1 MDKLSNIFNAVI
13 PAREFDEILINKNI
27 LPFGNS
33 NLLEHKI
40 KQLQKV
46 DAIDNIYVSTDSD
59 IYKDIA
65 LSNSAIVLERP
76 QEFSGKGAVFN
87 KFVKHI
93 STLLPQGNIL
103 WTPVT
108 TPLVDENDYT
118 SAIQKY
124 QEFFGKPYDSLITV
138 NKVKRYILDENGPLN
153 FRADILKR
161 NQSSLPDLYE
171 YVNGINIAPC
181 DSLKKWEYNWGHTPY
196 KLTLPRNKQVDICS
210 LEDYELAK
218 YLFSNQ

>member
-93 STLLPQGNIL
+93 
-103 WTPVT
+103 
-108 TPLVDENDYT
+108 
-118 SAIQKY
+118 
-124 QEFFGKPYDSLITV
+124 F
-138 NKVKRYILDENGPLN
+138 
-153 FRADILKR
+153 
-161 NQSSLPDLYE
+161 
-171 YVNGINIAPC
+171 
-181 DSLKKWEYNWGHTPY
+181 
-196 KLTLPRNKQVDICS
+196 
-210 LEDYELAK
+210 
-218 YLFSNQ
+218 